1 MGDETQFDE
10 YGQIIQEDE
19 EGYLDSMMMENQG
32 SVVLTYDSD
41 EEQVGPAEKE
51 QFTKAVQVLEDSG
64 RAEVEDVTYIE
75 DVVAGEGSL
84 TAVVYTEDVDEV
96 ENFVEP
102 RGQGPELAVKRVSY
116 DMDIPEELESYVEEA
131 KSKYTGDVSEILDQD
146 NPLEGV
152 KESSDVL
159 KSDEVPGL
167 ESETGFDMDEFRT
180 GSAIDELKRG
190 E

>member
-10 YGQIIQEDE
+10 YGQIIEDQ
-19 EGYLDSMMMENQG
+19 EGYQDDPLADMRMENQG

-75 DVVAGEGSL
+75 DVRAGEGSP
-84 TAVVYTEDVDEV
+84 TAVVYTEDVEEV

-102 RGQGPELAVKRVSY
+102 RGQGTELAVKRVSY
-116 DMDIPEELESYVEEA
+116 DMDLPEELESY
-131 KSKYTGDVSEILDQD
+131 
-146 NPLEGV
+146 
-152 KESSDVL
+152 
-159 KSDEVPGL
+159 
-167 ESETGFDMDEFRT
+167 MDEAVGKGGNPFK
-180 GSAIDELKRG
+180 GINEAVMEFG
-190 E
+190 EPEKTLDL